1 MCSSDLTFTSDSV
14 TTLTFP
20 DNPKKLGQL
29 AGKSFPAKGINKLSF
44 LDCNFAYP
52 NPDPAVEPI
61 YALPVFPPTVLSP
74 ELWHCHLGHPEM
86 ATTRDVLTKDTVTGI
101 TWTGSFTSDHCI
113 PCIIGKSPQTS
124 FSSNKH
130 RAEEICELIHI
141 DTCGPYPVLTRKKE
155 QYFLAILDDNSY
167 YGACSL
173 LVHKSNACTAWVKM
187 KACWENISGNK
198 VRAIRVDN
206 VKEFIE
212 GKMCMELDNTGIA
225 VQATAPYAH
234 QQNGKIER
242 YIRTISDTAQ
252 TLLTDSKLPPSF
264 GAWPSSLQ
272 CTYATAYL
280 QRRSLAISH
289 LTRR

>member
-1 MCSSDLTFTSDSV
+1 MV
-14 TTLTFP
+14 
-20 DNPKKLGQL
+20 
-29 AGKSFPAKGINKLSF
+29 
-44 LDCNFAYP
+44 
-52 NPDPAVEPI
+52 
-61 YALPVFPPTVLSP
+61 
-74 ELWHCHLGHPEM
+74 
-86 ATTRDVLTKDTVTGI
+86 RTGF
-101 TWTGSFTSDHCI
+101 FTSDHCI

-130 RAEEICELIHI
+130 RAEEICELIHV
-141 DTCGPYPVLTRKKE
+141 DTCGPYLVLTRKKE

-242 YIRTISDTAQ
+242 YIRTIS
-252 TLLTDSKLPPSF
+252 SKLPPSF
-264 GAWPSSLQ
+264 WGLAVL
-272 CTYATAYL
+272 AAVYL
-280 QRRSLAISH
+280 HNCIPTKTLPGHITPHEKMMKEKPDLSML
-289 LTRR
+289 